1 MVTKLLDIDLPIEL
15 WEKIE
20 NEFKLNNESD
30 AEILSNMIRNHLAEH
45 GFHPNIHSLA
55 HGNGIKDYI
64 DIQETMIMSVLELLE
79 KKGLTPSQEWM
90 KIMEQKVMKE

>member
-1 MVTKLLDIDLPIEL
+1 MVNKLLNLELPQDVWEIIDQ
-15 WEKIE
+15 
-20 NEFKLNNESD
+20 EFKLNNESD

-55 HGNGIKDYI
+55 HGHGIKDYI
-64 DIQETMIMSVLELLE
+64 DIQETMIMSVIELLE
-79 KKGLTPSQEWM
+79 NKGLATYQEWA